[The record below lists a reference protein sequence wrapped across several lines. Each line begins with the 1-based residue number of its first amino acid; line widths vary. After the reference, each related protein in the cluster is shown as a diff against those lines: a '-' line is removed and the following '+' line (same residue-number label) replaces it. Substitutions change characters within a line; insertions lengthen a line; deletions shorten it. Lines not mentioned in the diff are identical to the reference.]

1 MCDHA
6 GDLNRLPVTLATVPV
21 LDEMVEAFTLRS
33 DNFWALSNIRET
45 MGEITSTALLFQI
58 LSDQAYGLKQM
69 EEFDNGCCSKT
80 VLVDTETRP
89 SVRTKPSQMTAVLL

>member
-1 MCDHA
+1 
-6 GDLNRLPVTLATVPV
+6 
-21 LDEMVEAFTLRS
+21 
-33 DNFWALSNIRET
+33 

-58 LSDQAYGLKQM
+58 LSDQAYNLKQM
-69 EEFDNGCCSKT
+69 EEFDNGCCSKI